1 MSSHDTA
8 AVLVEPATATDST
21 SVRRGSMS
29 DKKVATSPRTDAA
42 PFGRTEGSG
51 PEVSS
56 FALDNG
62 LDVVVIPDRR
72 VPVVTHM
79 VWYRNGSADDPLG
92 QSGIAHFL
100 EHLMFKGTERHPAG
114 EFSQVVSALGGQEN
128 AFTSF
133 DYTAYFQRVAKE
145 HLGTMMEFEADR
157 MIGLVLDDAVVAPER
172 DVVLEERRMRVE
184 TDPAAQLSEAMA
196 AALFVH
202 HPYGIPI
209 IGWMHEIET
218 LDREHALD
226 YYRRFYTPEN
236 AILVVAGDV
245 ADGEVRRLAEATYG
259 RVAPRGA
266 QPIRRRPCEP
276 EPRAARRVAVADP
289 KVEQPTLQRLY
300 LTPSCISS
308 KGREAL
314 ALELLAEILGGG
326 PTSYLYRKL
335 VMERAVAVNAG
346 SWYMGSAMEDTRFSI
361 YAVPGAGIS
370 LEALEA
376 TVDETIARIKADA
389 LDGDSI
395 ARAKARLVA
404 ETIYASDSQ
413 SSLARIYG
421 SALAIGETIEEVRR
435 WPFDIESVTP
445 DDLAGAA
452 ERYLAAPRSVT
463 GFLRNAP
470 AA

>member
-1 MSSHDTA
+1 
-8 AVLVEPATATDST
+8 
-21 SVRRGSMS
+21 MS
-29 DKKVATSPRTDAA
+29 DKRVATNPRTDAA

-56 FALDNG
+56 FTLDNG

-128 AFTSF
+128 AFTSY
-133 DYTAYFQRVAKE
+133 DYTAYFQRVARE
-145 HLGTMMEFEADR
+145 HLNTMMAFEADR
-157 MIGLVLDDAVVAPER
+157 MTSLVLDDAVVAPER

-196 AALFVH
+196 ASLFVH
-202 HPYGIPI
+202 HPYGLPI
-209 IGWMHEIET
+209 IGWMHEIEALT
-218 LDREHALD
+218 RDHALA

-245 ADGEVRRLAEATYG
+245 TGDEVRRLAESSYG
-259 RVAPRGA
+259 KIAPRGER
-266 QPIRRRPCEP
+266 PIRFRPREP
-276 EPRAARRVAVADP
+276 EPRAARHIAIADP

-300 LTPSCISS
+300 LVPSCRNAT
-308 KGREAL
+308 GRECYAL
-314 ALELLAEILGGG
+314 DLLAEVLGGG

-335 VMERAVAVNAG
+335 VLERGIAVNAG
-346 SWYMGSAMEDTRFSI
+346 GWYMTSAMEDTRFSV
-361 YAVPGAGIS
+361 YAVPAQGVS
-370 LEALEA
+370 LEALEDA
-376 TVDETIARIKADA
+376 VDDA
-389 LDGDSI
+389 LRTAPAEAFGADPVE
-395 ARAKARLVA
+395 RAKTRLVA
-404 ETIYASDSQ
+404 ETVYSTDSQ

-421 SALAIGETIEEVRR
+421 
-435 WPFDIESVTP
+435 
-445 DDLAGAA
+445 
-452 ERYLAAPRSVT
+452 
-463 GFLRNAP
+463 
-470 AA
+470 